1 MTIRSYGRKSIQA
14 EPIAHERD
22 ELEARYGHVCDTRQ
36 LARDFILL
44 GIQPARLF
52 VRRKNDGMT
61 GWLAYQ
67 HAPRFYFHFQPDE
80 AKQRTP

>member
-1 MTIRSYGRKSIQA
+1 MTARSCRRKPIKA
-14 EPIAHERD
+14 EPIADERD
-22 ELEARYGHVCDTRQ
+22 ELEARYGQVWDTRQ

-61 GWLAYQ
+61 GWLAYP
-67 HAPRFYFHFQPDE
+67 HAPGFWL
-80 AKQRTP
+80 K